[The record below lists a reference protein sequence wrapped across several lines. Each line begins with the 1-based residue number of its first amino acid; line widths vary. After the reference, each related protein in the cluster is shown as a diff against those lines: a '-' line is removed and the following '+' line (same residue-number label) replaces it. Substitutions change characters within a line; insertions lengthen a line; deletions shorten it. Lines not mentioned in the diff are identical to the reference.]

1 MRRRPGATFHVYEED
16 EFFAAPVEEWRS
28 EAAAPPA
35 QPRFRRLAGGA
46 LIAGAIFALGALA
59 LERLPLPGGSR
70 AGATVGAEGSHAQ
83 YLAASPAS
91 VPVRVR
97 FLGSAPGGNGS
108 SLAARAS
115 RARAGA
121 VAEGH
126 PRARRAQVVAVRA
139 RSAAR
144 AGRVRPRAG
153 SVAVP
158 GPAGASGTARQGL
171 AAVARAAAA
180 EPAAGA
186 STAAGG
192 RPVASASGGAGRRE
206 HPEFG
211 FER

>member
-70 AGATVGAEGSHAQ
+70 AGATVGAEGSHAE

-97 FLGSAPGGNGS
+97 FLGSAPEGNGS

-126 PRARRAQVVAVRA
+126 PRARRAQVVAMRA
-139 RSAAR
+139 RSGAR
-144 AGRVRPRAG
+144 AGRVTRAG
-153 SVAVP
+153 SVAAP
-158 GPAGASGTARQGL
+158 GPAGAFPTARQGL

-186 STAAGG
+186 STAAEG

>member
-1 MRRRPGATFHVYEED
+1 MRRRPGARFHVYEED
-16 EFFAAPVEEWRS
+16 EFFAAPIEEWRS
-28 EAAAPPA
+28 EAAAPAA

-46 LIAGAIFALGALA
+46 LIAGAILALGALA
-59 LERLPLPGGSR
+59 LARLPLPGGSR
-70 AGATVGAEGSHAQ
+70 VGATVGAEGSHAQ

-115 RARAGA
+115 RARARA

-126 PRARRAQVVAVRA
+126 RGARRAQVAAVRA
-139 RSAAR
+139 RPAAR
-144 AGRVRPRAG
+144 AGWIRPRAG
-153 SVAVP
+153 SVAP
-158 GPAGASGTARQGL
+158 RGPAGASGTARQGL
-171 AAVARAAAA
+171 AAVARAAA

-186 STAAGG
+186 STAAEG